1 MNSKKISIFIVDDH
15 PLMRQALKTC
25 ILAESDMEVTGQ
37 AENGK
42 EALELVSKSQPDVIL
57 IDLLMPKMDGFETI
71 EHLLNETPQLKI
83 LVITSVEEESKI
95 LKVMSLGA
103 MGYLLKDTK
112 RDEIIKAIRT
122 VYAGDSYLPPNIARK
137 LINILRQPPAQE
149 TKAKELVASLTGRE
163 KDVFEMLG
171 QGYSNQKI
179 AKELHISVATVRVH
193 RHNISNKFGFQ
204 NRREV
209 VVYAVEQRLKNN
221 PK

>member
-1 MNSKKISIFIVDDH
+1 
-15 PLMRQALKTC
+15 MRHALKTS
-25 ILAESDMEVTGQ
+25 ILAEPDMEVTGQ
-37 AENGK
+37 AENGR

-71 EHLLNETPQLKI
+71 EKLLDKMPQLKI

-103 MGYLLKDTK
+103 MGYLTKDTK

-137 LINILRQPPAQE
+137 LINIIRQPPAQE
-149 TKAKELVASLTGRE
+149 TKTRELVASLTDRE

-171 QGYSNQKI
+171 QGFSNQKI
-179 AKELHISVATVRVH
+179 GKELHISVATVRVH
-193 RHNISNKFGFQ
+193 RHNIANKFGFQ

-209 VVYAVEQRLKNN
+209 VVYAVEQRLKN
-221 PK
+221 KS